1 MNRKRVFA
9 VFFRYLY
16 LLKKGLMQL
25 SDLFYWPLIDIFLWG
40 LTSAW
45 IQTQSNIP
53 NLPLI
58 LMTALIFY
66 QISWRGSVD
75 VSTNILQEIWNRN
88 LINLFSTP
96 LKLSEWVAGSLL
108 LSLCKLIVTILFGGV
123 VVYLLYAL
131 NVFTIGWAFLPFTAS
146 LLIFGW
152 SLGFIAASAIV
163 YWGHR
168 IEMLAWMIGV
178 VFAPFSAVFYPVS
191 ILPEWAKVIAWCLPP
206 TYVFEGMRSI
216 LASGAF
222 PVWDFWMSMILNVV
236 FLFSSLLLFRWSFE
250 KTLKKGLGRLE

>member
-108 LSLCKLIVTILFGGV
+108 LSLCKCCSPAGNPQLV
-123 VVYLLYAL
+123 
-131 NVFTIGWAFLPFTAS
+131 AFS
-146 LLIFGW
+146 H
-152 SLGFIAASAIV
+152 SLG
-163 YWGHR
+163 
-168 IEMLAWMIGV
+168 MTND
-178 VFAPFSAVFYPVS
+178 AVFPV
-191 ILPEWAKVIAWCLPP
+191 PGDPHCDTANP
-206 TYVFEGMRSI
+206 
-216 LASGAF
+216 
-222 PVWDFWMSMILNVV
+222 
-236 FLFSSLLLFRWSFE
+236 
-250 KTLKKGLGRLE
+250 